1 MIKHIVM
8 WKLKDHALGN
18 NKAAN
23 ARLLKEKLEALEG
36 KIPGLIRI
44 EVGLDSSG
52 ASEAADVILHSEL
65 ESWEA
70 LETYQRHPLHQEVVP
85 FVTGIRSERR
95 VADYEI

>member
-1 MIKHIVM
+1 LIKHIVM

-18 NKAAN
+18 GKGTN

-36 KIPGLIRI
+36 KIPGLLRI
-44 EVGLDSSG
+44 EVGLDKSG
-52 ASEAADVILHSEL
+52 APEAADVILHSEL

-70 LETYQRHPLHQEVVP
+70 LESYQNHPLHQEVVP
-85 FVTGIRSERR
+85 FVAEIRSERR